1 MVAYKRKVQVRY
13 KIKLKKNITVKV
25 FKRLQVYTQIMKA
38 NEILNKIKNIVGEK
52 VNLSEEKIEM
62 AEITLENGTVLVAE
76 SFEAGKSIFIKT
88 DDEQIALPIG
98 EYELEEG
105 KILVVTEEGLIDS
118 IKEAA
123 KEEVVEEELS
133 EESEEVKETELEEE
147 EKEEM
152 NYVTKEE
159 FTSAVEEIKAMID
172 EKLGNKEEM
181 KEEVIEDTKEE
192 LSAVAPE
199 PVKHNPEAEVDNKVN
214 FHIASNRTQTTK
226 DRVFDKIFN
235 NN

>member
-1 MVAYKRKVQVRY
+1 
-13 KIKLKKNITVKV
+13 
-25 FKRLQVYTQIMKA
+25 MKA

-52 VNLSEEKIEM
+52 VELSEEKIEM
-62 AEITLENGTVLVAE
+62 AEMTLENGTVLVAE
-76 SFEAGKSIFIKT
+76 SFEAGKSVFIKT

-105 KILVVTEEGLIDS
+105 KVLVVSEEGLIDS

-123 KEEVVEEELS
+123 EEAVE

-152 NYVTKEE
+152 EYVTKEE
-159 FTSAVEEIKAMID
+159 FTSAVDEIKAMI
-172 EKLGNKEEM
+172 EKIGNKDKEEM
-181 KEEVIEDTKEE
+181 KEEVIEEKEE

-214 FHIASNRTQTTK
+214 FHIASNRTATTK

>member
-1 MVAYKRKVQVRY
+1 
-13 KIKLKKNITVKV
+13 
-25 FKRLQVYTQIMKA
+25 MKA

-52 VNLSEEKIEM
+52 VELSKEKIEM
-62 AEITLENGTVLVAE
+62 AEMKLENGTVLVAE
-76 SFEAGKSIFIKT
+76 SFEAGESIFIKT
-88 DDEQIALPIG
+88 EDEQVALPVG

-123 KEEVVEEELS
+123 EEAVEEEELS

-181 KEEVIEDTKEE
+181 KEEVIEEKEE

>member
-1 MVAYKRKVQVRY
+1 
-13 KIKLKKNITVKV
+13 
-25 FKRLQVYTQIMKA
+25 MKA

-76 SFEAGKSIFIKT
+76 SFEAGKSVFIKT
-88 DDEQIALPIG
+88 EDEQIALPVG
-98 EYELEEG
+98 EYELEG
-105 KILVVTEEGLIDS
+105 DRILVVSEEGLIDS

-123 KEEVVEEELS
+123 EEAVEEEELS
-133 EESEEVKETELEEE
+133 EESEEVKETELEED

-181 KEEVIEDTKEE
+181 KEEVIEEKEE

>member
-1 MVAYKRKVQVRY
+1 
-13 KIKLKKNITVKV
+13 
-25 FKRLQVYTQIMKA
+25 MKA

-52 VNLSEEKIEM
+52 VELSEEKIEM

-76 SFEAGKSIFIKT
+76 SFEAGKSVFIKT
-88 DDEQIALPIG
+88 EDEEIALPVG
-98 EYELEEG
+98 EYKLEEG
-105 KILVVTEEGLIDS
+105 KILVVSEEGLIDS

-123 KEEVVEEELS
+123 EEAVEEEELS
-133 EESEEVKETELEEE
+133 EESNEEVETELEEE
-147 EKEEM
+147 EKEELE
-152 NYVTKEE
+152 YVTKEE
-159 FTSAVEEIKAMID
+159 FKSAVEEIKGMI
-172 EKLGNKEEM
+172 EKMGYKDKEEM
-181 KEEVIEDTKEE
+181 KEEVIEEKEEKEE

>member
-1 MVAYKRKVQVRY
+1 
-13 KIKLKKNITVKV
+13 
-25 FKRLQVYTQIMKA
+25 MKA

-52 VNLSEEKIEM
+52 VELSENKIEM
-62 AEITLENGTVLVAE
+62 AEVTLENGTVLVAE
-76 SFEAGKSIFIKT
+76 SFEAGNSIFIKT
-88 DDEQIALPIG
+88 EDEQIALPVG
-98 EYELEEG
+98 EYELEDG
-105 KILVVTEEGLIDS
+105 KILVVVEEGLIDS

-123 KEEVVEEELS
+123 KEEEAVEEELS

-147 EKEEM
+147 EKM

-159 FTSAVEEIKAMID
+159 FASAVEEIKAMID

-181 KEEVIEDTKEE
+181 KEEAQEEVKEEKEE

-199 PVKHNPEAEVDNKVN
+199 PVKHNPEAEVDSKMN
-214 FHIASNRTQTTK
+214 FKISENRIKTTK

>member
-1 MVAYKRKVQVRY
+1 
-13 KIKLKKNITVKV
+13 
-25 FKRLQVYTQIMKA
+25 MKA

-52 VNLSEEKIEM
+52 VELSEEKIEM
-62 AEITLENGTVLVAE
+62 AEIKLENGTVLVAE
-76 SFEAGKSIFIKT
+76 KFEAGEPVFIKT
-88 DDEQIALPIG
+88 DDEQVALPVG

-105 KILVVTEEGLIDS
+105 RILVVSEEGLIDS

-123 KEEVVEEELS
+123 KEAEEELS
-133 EESEEVKETELEEE
+133 EESNEEETELEEHE
-147 EKEEM
+147 DKKEM
-152 NYVTKEE
+152 QYVTKEE
-159 FTSAVEEIKAMID
+159 FAQAVQEIKAMI
-172 EKLGNKEEM
+172 EKYVAKKNGEEEKM
-181 KEEVIEDTKEE
+181 SEEVIEEKEE

-214 FHIASNRTQTTK
+214 FHIASNRTKTTK

>member
-1 MVAYKRKVQVRY
+1 
-13 KIKLKKNITVKV
+13 
-25 FKRLQVYTQIMKA
+25 MKA

-52 VNLSEEKIEM
+52 VELSENKIEM
-62 AEITLENGTVLVAE
+62 AEVTLENGTVLVAE
-76 SFEAGKSIFIKT
+76 SFEAGNSIFIKT
-88 DDEQIALPIG
+88 EDEQIALPVG
-98 EYELEEG
+98 EYELEGG
-105 KILVVTEEGLIDS
+105 KILAVVEEGLIDS

-123 KEEVVEEELS
+123 KEEEAVEEELS
-133 EESEEVKETELEEE
+133 EESKEVKETELEEE

-172 EKLGNKEEM
+172 DKLGNKEEM
-181 KEEVIEDTKEE
+181 KEEVKVEEKEE

-199 PVKHNPEAEVDNKVN
+199 PVKHNPEAEVDNKLN
-214 FHIASNRTQTTK
+214 FKISENRIKTTK

>member
-1 MVAYKRKVQVRY
+1 
-13 KIKLKKNITVKV
+13 
-25 FKRLQVYTQIMKA
+25 MKA

-123 KEEVVEEELS
+123 EEAVEEEELS

-172 EKLGNKEEM
+172 EKLGDKEEM

-199 PVKHNPEAEVDNKVN
+199 PVKHNPEAEVDSKMN
-214 FHIASNRTQTTK
+214 FKISENRIKTTK

>member
-1 MVAYKRKVQVRY
+1 
-13 KIKLKKNITVKV
+13 
-25 FKRLQVYTQIMKA
+25 MKA
-38 NEILNKIKNIVGEK
+38 NDILNKIKNIVGEK
-52 VNLSEEKIEM
+52 VNLSEEKIKM
-62 AEITLENGTVLVAE
+62 AEMTLENGTVLVAE

-88 DDEQIALPIG
+88 EDEQIALPVG
-98 EYELEEG
+98 EYELED
-105 KILVVTEEGLIDS
+105 KTILVVTEEGLIDS

-123 KEEVVEEELS
+123 EEEVVEEELS
-133 EESEEVKETELEEE
+133 EESKEVETELEEE

-152 NYVTKEE
+152 KYVTKEE
-159 FTSAVEEIKAMID
+159 FSSAVEEIKAMID

-199 PVKHNPEAEVDNKVN
+199 PVKHNPEAVVDNKLN
-214 FHIASNRTQTTK
+214 FKISANRVKTTR

>member
-1 MVAYKRKVQVRY
+1 
-13 KIKLKKNITVKV
+13 
-25 FKRLQVYTQIMKA
+25 MKA

-62 AEITLENGTVLVAE
+62 AEITLENGTILVAE
-76 SFEAGKSIFIKT
+76 SFEAGKSVFIKT
-88 DDEQIALPIG
+88 EDEQIALPVG

-123 KEEVVEEELS
+123 EEEVVEEELS

-152 NYVTKEE
+152 KYVTKEE
-159 FTSAVEEIKAMID
+159 FASAVEEIKAMID
-172 EKLGNKEEM
+172 EKFGDKEEM
-181 KEEVIEDTKEE
+181 KEEVIEEKEE

-199 PVKHNPEAEVDNKVN
+199 PVKHNPEAEVDNKIN
-214 FHIASNRTQTTK
+214 FKIAENRIKTTK

>member
-1 MVAYKRKVQVRY
+1 
-13 KIKLKKNITVKV
+13 
-25 FKRLQVYTQIMKA
+25 MKA

-62 AEITLENGTVLVAE
+62 AEITLENGTILVAE
-76 SFEAGKSIFIKT
+76 SFEAGKSVFIKT
-88 DDEQIALPIG
+88 EDEEIALPVG
-98 EYELEEG
+98 EYKLEEG

-123 KEEVVEEELS
+123 EEEVVEEELS
-133 EESEEVKETELEEE
+133 EESNDEVETELEEE

-152 NYVTKEE
+152 KYVTKEE
-159 FTSAVEEIKAMID
+159 FASAVEEIKAMID
-172 EKLGNKEEM
+172 EKFGDKEEM
-181 KEEVIEDTKEE
+181 KEEVIEEKEE

-199 PVKHNPEAEVDNKVN
+199 PVKHNPEAEVDNKIN
-214 FHIASNRTQTTK
+214 FKIAENRIKTTK

>member
-1 MVAYKRKVQVRY
+1 
-13 KIKLKKNITVKV
+13 
-25 FKRLQVYTQIMKA
+25 MKA

-76 SFEAGKSIFIKT
+76 SFEAGKSVFIKT
-88 DDEQIALPIG
+88 EDEQIALPVG
-98 EYELEEG
+98 EYELEG
-105 KILVVTEEGLIDS
+105 DKILVVSEEGLIDS

-123 KEEVVEEELS
+123 EEEVVEEELS

-147 EKEEM
+147 DKEEM
-152 NYVTKEE
+152 KYVTKEE

-172 EKLGNKEEM
+172 EKFGDKEEM
-181 KEEVIEDTKEE
+181 KEEVIEEKEE

-199 PVKHNPEAEVDNKVN
+199 PVKHNPEAEVDNKIN
-214 FHIASNRTQTTK
+214 FKIAENRIKTTK

>member
-1 MVAYKRKVQVRY
+1 
-13 KIKLKKNITVKV
+13 
-25 FKRLQVYTQIMKA
+25 MKA

-52 VNLSEEKIEM
+52 VELSEEKIEM

-76 SFEAGKSIFIKT
+76 SFEAGKSVFIKT
-88 DDEQIALPIG
+88 EDEQIALPVG
-98 EYELEEG
+98 EYELED
-105 KILVVTEEGLIDS
+105 KTILVVTEEGLIDS

-123 KEEVVEEELS
+123 KEEAVEEEELS
-133 EESEEVKETELEEE
+133 VESEEVKETELEEE

-181 KEEVIEDTKEE
+181 KEEVIEEKEE

-214 FHIASNRTQTTK
+214 FHIASNRTATTK

>member
-1 MVAYKRKVQVRY
+1 
-13 KIKLKKNITVKV
+13 
-25 FKRLQVYTQIMKA
+25 MKA
-38 NEILNKIKNIVGEK
+38 NDILNKIKNIVGEK
-52 VNLSEEKIEM
+52 VELSENKIEM
-62 AEITLENGTVLVAE
+62 AEVTLENGTVLVAE
-76 SFEAGKSIFIKT
+76 SFEAGNSIFIKT
-88 DDEQIALPIG
+88 EDEQIALPVG
-98 EYELEEG
+98 EYELEDG
-105 KILVVTEEGLIDS
+105 KILVVVEEGLIDS

-123 KEEVVEEELS
+123 KEEEAVEEELS
-133 EESEEVKETELEEE
+133 EESKEVKETELEEE

-181 KEEVIEDTKEE
+181 KEEVKVEEKEE

-199 PVKHNPEAEVDNKVN
+199 PVKHNPEAEVDSKMN
-214 FHIASNRTQTTK
+214 FKISENRIKTTK